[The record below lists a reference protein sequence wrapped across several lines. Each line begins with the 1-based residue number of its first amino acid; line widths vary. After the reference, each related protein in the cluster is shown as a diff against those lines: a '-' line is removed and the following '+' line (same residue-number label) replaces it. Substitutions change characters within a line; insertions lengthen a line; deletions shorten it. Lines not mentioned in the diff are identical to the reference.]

1 MKNSEQLKDQGL
13 RQAVQHANE
22 AAERMKLP
30 EDFTDRL
37 MQRIAQEDEPPKR
50 RHRWAYFATAIAVA
64 ASITLLMVIH
74 FNTNNTDRQ
83 PTLVAQKD
91 TTMAHPQKAAK
102 NMDEQQ
108 QKKEEN
114 VEETDAVKKMKEPY
128 RTPRPPKHYM
138 AKQSTRE
145 EAPEPILA
153 DADFSTEN
161 AFTESEQQ
169 VPMEMIPPMNG
180 SLQDDYLKM
189 TREIRERGNRMNQQ
203 VEMAINDDA
212 Y

>member
-1 MKNSEQLKDQGL
+1 
-13 RQAVQHANE
+13 
-22 AAERMKLP
+22 
-30 EDFTDRL
+30 
-37 MQRIAQEDEPPKR
+37 
-50 RHRWAYFATAIAVA
+50 
-64 ASITLLMVIH
+64 
-74 FNTNNTDRQ
+74 
-83 PTLVAQKD
+83 
-91 TTMAHPQKAAK
+91 
-102 NMDEQQ
+102 
-108 QKKEEN
+108 
-114 VEETDAVKKMKEPY
+114 
-128 RTPRPPKHYM
+128 M

-145 EAPEPILA
+145 EALEPILA
-153 DADFSTEN
+153 DADLSTEN

>member
-1 MKNSEQLKDQGL
+1 MKNSEQLQDQGL
-13 RQAVQHANE
+13 RKDVQHTNE
-22 AAERMKLP
+22 EAERMTLS

-50 RHRWAYFATAIAVA
+50 RHHWAYFATAVAVA

-83 PTLVAQKD
+83 PTLVAQTD
-91 TTMAHPQKAAK
+91 TTTSHPHKAAK
-102 NMDEQQ
+102 EVDEQRRQ
-108 QKKEEN
+108 KEEN

-128 RTPRPPKHYM
+128 RTPRTPKHYM
-138 AKQSTRE
+138 AKQSTTE

-153 DADFSTEN
+153 DADLSTEN
-161 AFTESEQQ
+161 DFMESEQQ
-169 VPMEMIPPMNG
+169 VPMEMMPPMNG
-180 SLQDDYLKM
+180 SLRDEFLQM
-189 TREIRERGNRMNQQ
+189 TKEIRERGNRMNQQ

-212 Y
+212 F